1 MTLAFN
7 VPASSSTSWLRR
19 LDARWKLAG
28 VFMLAVATIIVTGGG
43 AAFVS
48 AVLAIA
54 LARSAGVTAKQ
65 LASRLVPLVLMLAL
79 LLLWPVLRVSEGELF
94 WNVYGVLISQKALRI
109 LLVVICKAAAIVTLA
124 ATLVD
129 TTPLHELGQG
139 AAGLGVPRFF
149 VHLVLLTHRYVQ
161 VLSDEFGRLRRALR
175 VRGFKAR
182 GDRRSLAV
190 VGNVAGMIFV
200 RGHERAE
207 RVHHAMAARGFDG
220 RFRSLSSPRTSLA
233 DIAFF
238 AGALLVAVTLIAGDG
253 GWLGR

>member
-7 VPASSSTSWLRR
+7 APESSKAGWFRR

-28 VFMLAVATIIVTGGG
+28 VLALAVATIIVTGGG

-48 AVLAIA
+48 AILAIA
-54 LARSAGVTAKQ
+54 LARSAGVTTRQ
-65 LASRLVPLVLMLAL
+65 LASRLVPLVAMLAFL
-79 LLLWPVLRVSEGELF
+79 LIWPVFRVGEGELF
-94 WNVYGVLISQKALRI
+94 WNVYGVLISQSALRVM
-109 LLVVICKAAAIVTLA
+109 LVVICKAAAIVTLA

-139 AAGLGVPRFF
+139 AAGLGVPRFL
-149 VHLVLLTHRYVQ
+149 VHLVLLTHRYVH

-175 VRGFKAR
+175 VRAFKAR
-182 GDRRSLAV
+182 CDRRSLAI

-220 RFRSLSSPRTSLA
+220 RFRSLSALKTSLVDVTFSA
-233 DIAFF
+233 S
-238 AGALLVAVTLIAGDG
+238 ALLIALALIVWDW